1 MCNEIFIFTHQNIQ
15 KYNWY
20 SSELHPELLHSG
32 QYHIFKDLSWFCKN
46 IDQLEHKAKPTVF
59 SKLGYKQNFNI
70 LQ

>member
-32 QYHIFKDLSWFCKN
+32 QYHIFKDLS
-46 IDQLEHKAKPTVF
+46 
-59 SKLGYKQNFNI
+59 
-70 LQ
+70 